1 MARLSKQKLLSLIAQ
16 EISGSL
22 GFYASDLSK
31 QRESALKYYLGEPL
45 GNEVEGRSSVVSQDL
60 LEVIESIL
68 PSLMRMFTQSDKVV
82 NFEPTQPEDVQ
93 YAEQISDYCN
103 FIFNHDNDGFGI
115 LQSMFKTAL
124 LQKNGFCKV
133 YWKVS
138 KEQKKERYRNLDETQ
153 YQALLIDDEVEVIN
167 VEEVV
172 DEREAA
178 LVEPGLEEG
187 MAESNVS
194 YNVEV
199 RRTKEYGRCA
209 IEPVPPEEI
218 LVSSRAKSLKDCN
231 FIAHRVTKTISELID
246 MGFKKSDVENLPSAE
261 GEFFNTEAIVR
272 RSYDDAATD
281 LESNTVDPAMRVVQ
295 ITECYM
301 KADVDGDGIAEL
313 RKIIVGGSGYNSYN
327 ILENEE
333 ISILPF
339 AMCVAIPMPFRFFGL
354 SMYDLLADVQLMS
367 TSIMRQTLDN
377 MYMQNAGRTIVVD
390 GQANLDDLLT
400 TRPGSIVRVKS
411 PNAVTAMQTP
421 NFLNDGLAML
431 KKIDEVKEKRSGVPN
446 QLMGLNPDTIN
457 KSHTTAQSVNQ
468 MMNSS
473 TQRIELIARSFAEG
487 VKEIFKNVLS
497 VVCEYQDKDRIIKLR
512 GKFVSVD
519 PREWV
524 NRYDCT
530 VQVGLGTG
538 NQDQRL
544 EVLQRVLAVQEK
556 LLQAGSMGLVT
567 PQNIYNTLENYLQNS
582 GYKDASQFFVNPATQ
597 PPQPPQPK
605 EQEQDP
611 ALQLAAQDIQMR
623 AAKNQA
629 DIQLKQQ
636 KQKADEVFK
645 AGKLNLDQQKLATD
659 IIKQEQGKEMEK
671 EKLATKI
678 IDSAMINE
686 RYN

>member
-31 QRESALKYYLGEPL
+31 QRENALKYYLGEPL

-82 NFEPTQPEDVQ
+82 NFEPMQPEDVP
-93 YAEQISDYCN
+93 YAEQITDYCN

-138 KEQKKERYRNLDETQ
+138 KEQKKETYKNLDETQ
-153 YQALLIDDEVEVIN
+153 YQALLIDDEIEVIN
-167 VEEVV
+167 AEEIV
-172 DEREAA
+172 DEES
-178 LVEPGLEEG
+178 LNGSLE
-187 MAESNVS
+187 SQVT
-194 YNVEV
+194 YDVEV
-199 RRTKEYGRCA
+199 RRTKEYGRVA
-209 IEPVPPEEI
+209 IDPVPPEEI
-218 LVSSRAKSLKDCN
+218 LVSSRATSLKDCD
-231 FIAHRVTKTISELID
+231 FIAHRVRKTISELLD

-261 GEFFNTEAIVR
+261 EEVFNTEAMVR
-272 RSYDDAATD
+272 KNYDDSTSN
-281 LESNTVDPAMRVVQ
+281 LEVSDIDPSMRVVQ

-301 KADVDGDGIAEL
+301 RADVDGDGIAEL

-333 ISILPF
+333 ISISPF

-377 MYMQNAGRTIVVD
+377 MYMQNSARTVVVD

-411 PNAVTAMQTP
+411 PNAVTALQTP
-421 NFLNDGLAML
+421 NFLNEGLAMMQ
-431 KKIDEVKEKRSGVPN
+431 KIDQLKEKRSGVPN

-468 MMNSS
+468 MMQSS

-487 VKEIFKNVLS
+487 VKDLFKNILS
-497 VVCEYQDKDRIIKLR
+497 VVCEYQDRDRIIKLR
-512 GKFVSVD
+512 GKFVSID

-544 EVLQRVLAVQEK
+544 DVLQKVLSVQEK
-556 LLQAGSMGLVT
+556 LLQAGGLGLVT

-582 GYKDASQFFVNPATQ
+582 GYKDASQFFVNPAQQ
-597 PPQPPQPK
+597 PPQPPKPK
-605 EQEQDP
+605 QQDP
-611 ALQLAAQDIQMR
+611 AIQLAAKDIEMR

-636 KQKADEVFK
+636 KQKADEMFK
-645 AGKLNLDQQKLATD
+645 AEKLNLDQQKLATD

-678 IDSAMINE
+678 IDSAMVNE

>member
-1 MARLSKQKLLSLIAQ
+1 MARLTKTKLLALISQ
-16 EISGSL
+16 EIQNSL
-22 GFYASDLSK
+22 GFYSSDLAT
-31 QRESALKYYLGEPL
+31 QRKNALKYYLGEPL
-45 GNEVEGRSSVVSQDL
+45 GNEVEGRSSVVSQDI
-60 LEVIESIL
+60 LEVVESIL

-82 NFEPTQPEDVQ
+82 NFEPTHPEDVP
-93 YAEQISDYCN
+93 YAEQITDYCN

-133 YWKVS
+133 YWKTS
-138 KEQKKERYRNLDETQ
+138 KEQKKERYKNLDETQ
-153 YQALLIDDEVEVIN
+153 YQALLIDDEVEVIDVKEN
-167 VEEVV
+167 VEEQAEV
-172 DEREAA
+172 
-178 LVEPGLEEG
+178 LTEPGMEG
-187 MAESNVS
+187 MAEQVITS
-194 YNVEV
+194 YDVEV
-199 RRTKEYGRCA
+199 RRVKEYGRVA
-209 IEPVPPEEI
+209 IDPVPPEEI
-218 LVSSRAKSLKDCN
+218 LVSPRAKTLQDCD
-231 FIAHRVTKTISELID
+231 FIAHRVSKTVSELIN
-246 MGFKKSDVENLPSAE
+246 MGFDKKDVESLPSAE
-261 GEFFNTEAIVR
+261 MEVFNTEAMIR
-272 RSYDDAATD
+272 RNYDDSTTE
-281 LESNTVDPAMRVVQ
+281 LNVSNIDPSMRVVM

-301 KADVDGDGIAEL
+301 RADIDGDGIAEL
-313 RKIIVGGSGYNSYN
+313 RKIVVGGSGNNSYV

-333 ISILPF
+333 ISVLPF

-377 MYMQNAGRTIVVD
+377 MYMQNSARTVVVD

-411 PNAVTAMQTP
+411 PNAVTPLQTP
-421 NFLNDGLAML
+421 NFLNEGLSML

-497 VVCEYQDKDRIIKLR
+497 VVCEYQDRERIIRLR
-512 GKFVSVD
+512 GKFVSID

-544 EVLQRVLAVQEK
+544 EVLGKVLGVQEK
-556 LLQAGSMGLVT
+556 LLQAGDMGLVT

-582 GYKDASQFFVNPATQ
+582 GYKDASQFFVNPATT
-597 PPQPPQPK
+597 PPQPPK
-605 EQEQDP
+605 EPQVDP
-611 ALQLAAQDIQMR
+611 AIQLAQQDLQMR
-623 AAKNQA
+623 QQKAQA
-629 DIQLKQQ
+629 DIQLKAQ
-636 KQKADEVFK
+636 KQKADEIFK
-645 AGKLNLDQQKLATD
+645 AGKLDLDQQKLATD
-659 IIKQEQGKEMEK
+659 IIKQEKGNQMEK
-671 EKLATKI
+671 EKLASKI
-678 IDSAMINE
+678 IDSAMISE
-686 RYN
+686 SYR

>member
-1 MARLSKQKLLSLIAQ
+1 MARLTKTKLLALISQ
-16 EISGSL
+16 EIQNSL
-22 GFYASDLSK
+22 GFYSSDLAT
-31 QRESALKYYLGEPL
+31 QRKNALKYYLGEPL
-45 GNEVEGRSSVVSQDL
+45 GNEVEGRSSVVSQDI
-60 LEVIESIL
+60 LEVVESIL

-82 NFEPTQPEDVQ
+82 NFEPTHPEDVP
-93 YAEQISDYCN
+93 YAEQITDYCN

-133 YWKVS
+133 YWKTS
-138 KEQKKERYRNLDETQ
+138 KEQKKERYKNLDETQ
-153 YQALLIDDEVEVIN
+153 YQALLIDDEVEVIDVKEN
-167 VEEVV
+167 V
-172 DEREAA
+172 DEQAEA
-178 LVEPGLEEG
+178 LIEPGMEG
-187 MAESNVS
+187 MAEQVITS
-194 YNVEV
+194 YDVEV
-199 RRTKEYGRCA
+199 RRVKEYGRVA
-209 IEPVPPEEI
+209 IDPVPPEEI
-218 LVSSRAKSLKDCN
+218 LVSPRAKTLQDCD
-231 FIAHRVTKTISELID
+231 FIAHRVTKTVSELIN
-246 MGFKKSDVENLPSAE
+246 MGFDKKDVESLPSAE
-261 GEFFNTEAIVR
+261 MEVFNTEAMIR
-272 RSYDDAATD
+272 RNYDDSTAE
-281 LESNTVDPAMRVVQ
+281 LNVSNIDPSMRVVM

-301 KADVDGDGIAEL
+301 RADIDGDGIAEL
-313 RKIIVGGSGYNSYN
+313 RKIVVGGSGNNSYV

-333 ISILPF
+333 ISVLPF

-377 MYMQNAGRTIVVD
+377 MYMQNSARTVVVD

-411 PNAVTAMQTP
+411 PNAVTPLQTP
-421 NFLNDGLAML
+421 NFLNEGLSML

-497 VVCEYQDKDRIIKLR
+497 VVCEYQDRERIIRLR
-512 GKFVSVD
+512 GKFVSID

-544 EVLQRVLAVQEK
+544 EVLAKVLGVQEK
-556 LLQAGSMGLVT
+556 LLQAGDMGLVT

-582 GYKDASQFFVNPATQ
+582 GYKDASQFFVNPATTPPKPPKQ
-597 PPQPPQPK
+597 PQV
-605 EQEQDP
+605 DP
-611 ALQLAAQDIQMR
+611 AIQLAQQDLEMR
-623 AAKNQA
+623 KQKAQA
-629 DIQLKQQ
+629 DIQLKSQ
-636 KQKADEVFK
+636 KQKADEIFK
-645 AGKLNLDQQKLATD
+645 AGKLDLDQQKLATD
-659 IIKQEQGKEMEK
+659 IIKQEKGNQMEK
-671 EKLATKI
+671 EKLASKI
-678 IDSAMINE
+678 IDSAMISE
-686 RYN
+686 SYR

>member
-1 MARLSKQKLLSLIAQ
+1 MARLSKQKLLSLISQ
-16 EISGSL
+16 EISSSL

-31 QRESALKYYLGEPL
+31 QRENALKYYLGEPL

-82 NFEPTQPEDVQ
+82 NFEPMQPEDVP

-103 FIFNHDNDGFGI
+103 FVFNHDNNGFSI

-138 KEQKKERYRNLDETQ
+138 KEQKKETYKNLDETQ
-153 YQALLIDDEVEVIN
+153 YQALLIDDEIEVIN
-167 VEEVV
+167 AEEIV
-172 DEREAA
+172 DEES
-178 LVEPGLEEG
+178 LNGSLE
-187 MAESNVS
+187 SQVT
-194 YNVEV
+194 YDVEV
-199 RRTKEYGRCA
+199 RRTKEYGRVA
-209 IEPVPPEEI
+209 IDPVPPEEI
-218 LVSSRAKSLKDCN
+218 LVSSRATSLKDCD
-231 FIAHRVTKTISELID
+231 FIAHRVRKTISELLD

-261 GEFFNTEAIVR
+261 EEVFNTEAMVR
-272 RSYDDAATD
+272 KNYDDSTSN
-281 LESNTVDPAMRVVQ
+281 LEVSDIDPSMRVVQ

-301 KADVDGDGIAEL
+301 RADVDGDGIAEL

-333 ISILPF
+333 ISISPF

-377 MYMQNAGRTIVVD
+377 MYMQNSARTVVVD

-411 PNAVTAMQTP
+411 PNAVTALQTP
-421 NFLNDGLAML
+421 NFLNEGLAMMQ
-431 KKIDEVKEKRSGVPN
+431 KIDQLKEKRSGVPN

-468 MMNSS
+468 MMQSS

-487 VKEIFKNVLS
+487 VKDLFKNILS
-497 VVCEYQDKDRIIKLR
+497 VVCEYQDRERIIKLR
-512 GKFVSVD
+512 GKFVSID

-544 EVLQRVLAVQEK
+544 DVLQKVLSVQEK
-556 LLQAGSMGLVT
+556 LLQAGGLGLVT

-582 GYKDASQFFVNPATQ
+582 GYKDASQFFVNPAQQ
-597 PPQPPQPK
+597 PPQPPKPK
-605 EQEQDP
+605 QQDP
-611 ALQLAAQDIQMR
+611 AIQLAAKDIEMR

-636 KQKADEVFK
+636 KQKADEMFK
-645 AGKLNLDQQKLATD
+645 AEKLNLDQQKLATD

-678 IDSAMINE
+678 IDSAMVNE

>member
-1 MARLSKQKLLSLIAQ
+1 MARLSKQKLLSLISQ
-16 EISGSL
+16 EISSSL

-31 QRESALKYYLGEPL
+31 QRENALKYYLGEPL

-82 NFEPTQPEDVQ
+82 NFEPMQPEDVP

-103 FIFNHDNDGFGI
+103 FVFNHDNNGFSI

-138 KEQKKERYRNLDETQ
+138 KEQKKETYKNLDETQ
-153 YQALLIDDEVEVIN
+153 YQALLIDDEIEVIN
-167 VEEVV
+167 AEEIV
-172 DEREAA
+172 DEES
-178 LVEPGLEEG
+178 LNGSLE
-187 MAESNVS
+187 SQVT
-194 YNVEV
+194 YDVEV
-199 RRTKEYGRCA
+199 RRTKEYGRVA
-209 IEPVPPEEI
+209 IDPVPPEEI
-218 LVSSRAKSLKDCN
+218 LVSSRATSLKDCD
-231 FIAHRVTKTISELID
+231 FIAHRVRKTISELLD

-261 GEFFNTEAIVR
+261 EEVFNTEAMVR
-272 RSYDDAATD
+272 KNYDDSTSN
-281 LESNTVDPAMRVVQ
+281 LEVSDIDPSMRVVQ

-301 KADVDGDGIAEL
+301 RADVDGDGIAEL

-333 ISILPF
+333 ISISPF

-377 MYMQNAGRTIVVD
+377 MYMQNSARTVVVD

-411 PNAVTAMQTP
+411 PNAVTALQTP
-421 NFLNDGLAML
+421 NFLNEGLAMMQ
-431 KKIDEVKEKRSGVPN
+431 KIDQLKEKRSGVPN

-468 MMNSS
+468 MMQSS

-487 VKEIFKNVLS
+487 VKDLFKNILS
-497 VVCEYQDKDRIIKLR
+497 VVCEYQDRERIIKLR
-512 GKFVSVD
+512 GKFVSID

-544 EVLQRVLAVQEK
+544 DVLQKVLSVQEK
-556 LLQAGSMGLVT
+556 LLQAGGLGLVT

-582 GYKDASQFFVNPATQ
+582 GYKDASQFFVNPAQQ
-597 PPQPPQPK
+597 PPQPPKPK
-605 EQEQDP
+605 QQDP
-611 ALQLAAQDIQMR
+611 AIQLAAKDIEMR

-678 IDSAMINE
+678 IDSAMVNE